1 MSFSPDLLSAP
12 TDKIFYALT
21 MFPYPSGVG
30 LHAGHASVF
39 TINDVVARYKTMSG
53 YTVLNPFG
61 FDAFGLP
68 TENYALQQGKWAR
81 EVTDINK
88 AMFLDQVKALNI
100 SFDYERIIDTSMPD
114 YYKWTQWIFTKLM
127 EAGLVYRDEKF
138 VNRCPVDQTVLA
150 NDQVVDG
157 CCERCKSEIIQKKH
171 MQWFIKITDYADRLI
186 SDLDIIDRPEETKT
200 TQKNWIGRSEWAE
213 IDFTIDLSSWAKWN
227 EVERSLNLT
236 VFTTRPDTL
245 YGVTAVV
252 LAPENTLIDELL
264 SEDKKS
270 EIQSYRNTALAKTAV
285 QRQQDVVDKTGVFSG
300 LYATHPLTGESVPV
314 WFADYVLMDYGSGA
328 VMMVP
333 AHDERDREFAHKFG
347 IEVKQ
352 VIWKIIWEQHID
364 SHTKKAAYGLI
375 YNKDQTKILILGRDK
390 KISPTYINLPW
401 WTIEQWE
408 SIEDALKREIEEET
422 GLSDF
427 TILWKSLFLQVNYFV
442 EKKWDLNNFWRC
454 NNAHIFQCVANTEIL
469 WKTNMT
475 EHEKE
480 QLCEARWITIHEL
493 EEYFKNLDNS
503 HWNKVA
509 YEMFINPSAY
519 TWNWILV
526 NSAQFDGMDST
537 EAKSA
542 IIAHLESLWCGKRKI
557 TYRLRDRSVSR
568 QRYRGSPI
576 PVYYDENNTPQPIPE
591 SELPVI
597 LPLDVTD
604 FKPKGKSPLEDHP
617 TFKYYE
623 KDGKTYLRECDTL
636 DTFMCSS
643 FYFLRFPDAHN
654 DEALIR
660 KELADKCLPV
670 DFYSGGKE
678 HSVGHLLYSRFIHK
692 FLYDQGYV
700 SSPEPFMKLVHQGMV
715 LGADG
720 RKMGKRYN
728 NGVDPLEIVEKYGSD
743 AVRTY
748 LMFMGPIEADKVRND
763 NALHGMKKFLDRVEK
778 LPTMEW
784 YNTHND
790 DVIATIHDT
799 IIKVT
804 EDIESYKFN
813 TAVSKLMIVINTI
826 YDHKSI
832 DAVHLGIV
840 AQLLAPFAPILAQQL
855 WEQTG
860 HAGDIAFS
868 SRPIA
873 DMSKITM
880 KPINFPIQINGKMRW
895 TLTVSAGISEQELLA
910 LVHADESIS
919 KYLTGTTKK
928 VIFVADKIMN
938 IINN

>member
-1 MSFSPDLLSAP
+1 MSNFSPDLLSAP
-12 TDKIFYALT
+12 ADKIFYALT

-68 TENYALQQGKWAR
+68 TENYALQENKLAR
-81 EVTDINK
+81 EVTDTNK

-114 YYKWTQWIFTKLM
+114 YYKWTQWIFVKLM

-138 VNRCPVDQTVLA
+138 VNRCPDCQTVLA

-157 CCERCKSEIIQKKH
+157 KCERCKSETFQKKH

-186 SDLDIIDRPEETKT
+186 EDLDSLDRPEETKT
-200 TQKNWIGRSEWAE
+200 TQRNWIGRSEWAE
-213 IDFTIDLSSWAKWN
+213 IDFKISNSDTI
-227 EVERSLNLT
+227 LT

-264 SEDKKS
+264 ADDKKS
-270 EIQSYRNTALAKTAV
+270 EVQSYRNTALAKTAV
-285 QRQQDVVDKTGVFSG
+285 QRQQDVVDKTGVFSW
-300 LYATHPLTGESVPV
+300 LYALHPLTGEQVPV

-333 AHDERDREFAHKFG
+333 AHDERDREFAQKFN
-347 IEVKQ
+347 IPVKQ
-352 VIWKIIWEQHID
+352 VIAQIDTENNEQSPIRFNIWKKSWEDISEWPAIYTNIWNDIWWFIY
-364 SHTKKAAYGLI
+364 TK
-375 YNKDQTKILILGRDK
+375 
-390 KISPTYINLPW
+390 
-401 WTIEQWE
+401 E
-408 SIEDALKREIEEET
+408 S
-422 GLSDF
+422 
-427 TILWKSLFLQVNYFV
+427 
-442 EKKWDLNNFWRC
+442 
-454 NNAHIFQCVANTEIL
+454 
-469 WKTNMT
+469 
-475 EHEKE
+475 
-480 QLCEARWITIHEL
+480 
-493 EEYFKNLDNS
+493 
-503 HWNKVA
+503 
-509 YEMFINPSAY
+509 Y
-519 TWNWILV
+519 TWTGVLI

-542 IIAHLESLWCGKRKI
+542 IIAHLESLWCGKKKI

-576 PVYYDENNTPQPIPE
+576 PVYYNENNTPQPIPE
-591 SELPVI
+591 SELPVV

-763 NALHGMKKFLDRVEK
+763 NALNGIKKFLDRVEK
-778 LPTMEW
+778 LPAMEW

-813 TAVSKLMIVINTI
+813 TAVSKLMIAVNTI

-832 DAVHLGIV
+832 DAEHLAIIG
-840 AQLLAPFAPILAQQL
+840 QLLAPFAPILAQQL

-860 HAGDIAFS
+860 HTDDIAFS
-868 SRPIA
+868 SRPVA
-873 DMSKITM
+873 DTSKITM
-880 KPINFPIQINGKMRW
+880 KPINFPIQINGKMRG
-895 TLTVSAGISEQELLA
+895 TLTVPAGISEQELLS
-910 LVHADESIS
+910 LVHADETIS

>member
-1 MSFSPDLLSAP
+1 MSTFSPDLLSAP
-12 TDKIFYALT
+12 ADKIFYALT

-39 TINDVVARYKTMSG
+39 TINDVIARYKTMSG

-68 TENYALQQGKWAR
+68 TENYALQENKLAR
-81 EVTDINK
+81 EVTDTNK

-100 SFDYERIIDTSMPD
+100 SFDYERVIDTSMPD
-114 YYKWTQWIFTKLM
+114 YYKWTQWIFVKLM

-138 VNRCPVDQTVLA
+138 VNRCPDCQTVLA

-157 CCERCKSEIIQKKH
+157 KCERCKSETFQKKH

-186 SDLDIIDRPEETKT
+186 EDLDSLDRPEETKT
-200 TQKNWIGRSEWAE
+200 TQRNWIGRSEWAE
-213 IDFTIDLSSWAKWN
+213 IDFKISNSDTI
-227 EVERSLNLT
+227 LT

-264 SEDKKS
+264 ADDKKS
-270 EIQSYRNTALAKTAV
+270 EVQSYRNTALAKTAV
-285 QRQQDVVDKTGVFSG
+285 QRQQDVVDKTGVFSW
-300 LYATHPLTGESVPV
+300 LYALHPLTGEQVPV

-333 AHDERDREFAHKFG
+333 AHDERDREFAQKFW

-352 VIWKIIWEQHID
+352 VI
-364 SHTKKAAYGLI
+364 LI
-375 YNKDQTKILILGRDK
+375 
-390 KISPTYINLPW
+390 P
-401 WTIEQWE
+401 
-408 SIEDALKREIEEET
+408 ED
-422 GLSDF
+422 
-427 TILWKSLFLQVNYFV
+427 
-442 EKKWDLNNFWRC
+442 
-454 NNAHIFQCVANTEIL
+454 
-469 WKTNMT
+469 
-475 EHEKE
+475 HEGVY
-480 QLCEARWITIHEL
+480 T
-493 EEYFKNLDNS
+493 S
-503 HWNKVA
+503 HW
-509 YEMFINPSAY
+509 FLI
-519 TWNWILV
+519 

-542 IIAHLESLWCGKRKI
+542 IILHLESLWCGKKKI

-576 PVYYDENNTPQPIPE
+576 PVYYNENNTPQPIPE
-591 SELPVI
+591 SELPVV

-700 SSPEPFMKLVHQGMV
+700 PSPEPFKKLVHQGMV

-763 NALHGMKKFLDRVEK
+763 NALNGIKKFLDRVEK
-778 LPTMEW
+778 LPSNEW

-813 TAVSKLMIVINTI
+813 TAVSKLMIAVNTI

-832 DAVHLGIV
+832 DAEHLAIIG
-840 AQLLAPFAPILAQQL
+840 QLLAPFAPILAQQL

-860 HAGDIAFS
+860 HVDDIVFS
-868 SRPIA
+868 SRPVA
-873 DMSKITM
+873 DTSKITM
-880 KPINFPIQINGKMRW
+880 KPINFPIQINGKMRG
-895 TLTVSAGISEQELLA
+895 TLTVPAGISEQELLA
-910 LVHADESIS
+910 LVHADETIS

-938 IINN
+938 IING

>member
-1 MSFSPDLLSAP
+1 MSIFSPDLLSAP
-12 TDKIFYALT
+12 AEKIFYALT

-39 TINDVVARYKTMSG
+39 TINDVIARYKTMSG
-53 YTVLNPFG
+53 YTVLNPFW

-68 TENYALQQGKWAR
+68 TENYALQENKLAR
-81 EVTDINK
+81 DVTDTNK

-138 VNRCPVDQTVLA
+138 VNRCPIDQTVLA

-157 CCERCKSEIIQKKH
+157 KCERCKAEIIQKKH

-186 SDLDIIDRPEETKT
+186 SDLDLIDRPEETKT
-200 TQKNWIGRSEWAE
+200 TQRNWIGRSEWAE
-213 IDFTIDLSSWAKWN
+213 INFKVTDSDTI
-227 EVERSLNLT
+227 LT

-245 YGVTAVV
+245 YWVTAIV

-264 SEDKKS
+264 SENKKW

-285 QRQQDVVDKTGVFSG
+285 QRQQDVVDKTGVFSW
-300 LYATHPLTGESVPV
+300 LYAIHPLTGEQVPV

-333 AHDERDREFAHKFG
+333 AHDERDREFAQKFG

-352 VIWKIIWEQHID
+352 VIAKKFIGEWDSAPKKDVDTLNRKTVDAIIENDKWEILIMSENNPIKSHFIGGWIEEGESELEALRKEIIEETWYTDFEIIKDIQNSYIHMLWYR
-364 SHTKKAAYGLI
+364 HTKSKNQNTVWKFFHIKLNS
-375 YNKDQTKILILGRDK
+375 YNQITSEVDEWKHTIHRVSKDNVL
-390 KISPTYINLPW
+390 
-401 WTIEQWE
+401 E
-408 SIEDALKREIEEET
+408 SINRPHHQYAYE
-422 GLSDF
+422 
-427 TILWKSLFLQVNYFV
+427 LFLS
-442 EKKWDLNNFWRC
+442 E
-454 NNAHIFQCVANTEIL
+454 
-469 WKTNMT
+469 WKVMT
-475 EHEKE
+475 ESGT
-480 QLCEARWITIHEL
+480 LI
-493 EEYFKNLDNS
+493 
-503 HWNKVA
+503 
-509 YEMFINPSAY
+509 
-519 TWNWILV
+519 
-526 NSAQFDGMDST
+526 NSAQFDNMDST

-542 IIAHLESLWCGKRKI
+542 IITHLESLWCGKRKV

-576 PVYYDENNTPQPIPE
+576 PVYYDENNTPQAIQE

-617 TFKYYE
+617 TFKHYE

-700 SSPEPFMKLVHQGMV
+700 PSPEPFKKLVHQGMV

-748 LMFMGPIEADKVRND
+748 LMFMWPIEADKVRND
-763 NALHGMKKFLDRVEK
+763 NALNGIKKFLDRVEK
-778 LPTMEW
+778 LPAMEW

-813 TAVSKLMIVINTI
+813 TAVSKLMIAVNTI
-826 YDHKSI
+826 YDHKAI
-832 DAVHLGIV
+832 DAENLAII
-840 AQLLAPFAPILAQQL
+840 AQLLAPFSPILAQKL

-860 HAGDIAFS
+860 KNDDVAFS
-868 SRPIA
+868 SWPIA
-873 DMSKITM
+873 DTSKITM
-880 KPINFPIQINGKMRW
+880 KPINFPIQINGKMRG
-895 TLTVSAGISEQELLA
+895 TLIVPAGISEQELLA
-910 LVHADESIS
+910 LVHADDSIS

>member
-1 MSFSPDLLSAP
+1 MVNLKNIAYSSRDKYSKVLYLQDMLMSDKFSPDLVSAP
-12 TDKIFYALT
+12 ADKVFYALT

-39 TINDVVARYKTMSG
+39 TINDVIARHKRMSG
-53 YTVLNPFG
+53 YTVFNPFG

-68 TENYALQQGKWAR
+68 TENYALAQGKGAR

-88 AMFLDQVKALNI
+88 AMFLDQVKALDI

-127 EAGLVYRDEKF
+127 EAGLVYREEKF

-157 CCERCKSEIIQKKH
+157 KCERCKSEVIQKKH

-186 SDLDIIDRPEETKT
+186 SDLDLVDRPEETKI
-200 TQKNWIGRSEWAE
+200 TQRNWIGKSQGAE
-213 IDFTIDLSSWAKWN
+213 IDFKIEKNNTI
-227 EVERSLNLT
+227 LT

-264 SEDKKS
+264 SEEKKL
-270 EIQSYRNTALAKTAV
+270 ELQTYRNTVLAKTAV
-285 QRQQDVVDKTGVFSG
+285 QRQQDIDDKKGIFSG
-300 LYATHPLTGESVPV
+300 IFATHPLTGEQVPV

-333 AHDERDREFAHKFG
+333 GHDERDFLFRKSNQDKEW
-347 IEVKQ
+347 ILLPRL
-352 VIWKIIWEQHID
+352 VIHVWSHFIPEWKEIGRVTD
-364 SHTKKAAYGLI
+364 GFDKNI
-375 YNKDQTKILILGRDK
+375 YNRKE
-390 KISPTYINLPW
+390 LPSVLTSNW
-401 WTIEQWE
+401 NP
-408 SIEDALKREIEEET
+408 AM
-422 GLSDF
+422 
-427 TILWKSLFLQVNYFV
+427 
-442 EKKWDLNNFWRC
+442 WDLHKLINSD
-454 NNAHIFQCVANTEIL
+454 IFNS
-469 WKTNMT
+469 KT
-475 EHEKE
+475 
-480 QLCEARWITIHEL
+480 
-493 EEYFKNLDNS
+493 
-503 HWNKVA
+503 
-509 YEMFINPSAY
+509 IN
-519 TWNWILV
+519 
-526 NSAQFDGMDST
+526 
-537 EAKSA
+537 EAKEA
-542 IIAHLESLWCGKRKI
+542 IIAHLESLWLGKRKI

-576 PVYYDENNTPQPIPE
+576 PVYYDENNIPQPIPA

-597 LPLDVTD
+597 LPLDVND

-617 TFKYYE
+617 TFKYYK
-623 KDGKTYLRECDTL
+623 KDGNTYLRECDTL

-654 DEALIR
+654 DEELIR

-692 FLYDQGYV
+692 FLYDQWYV

-728 NGVDPLEIVEKYGSD
+728 NGVDPLEIVDKYGSD

-748 LMFMGPIEADKVRND
+748 LMFMGPIELDKVWND
-763 NALHGMKKFLDRVEK
+763 NALHGMKKFLDKVAK
-778 LPTMEW
+778 LPDQTRFGTVNE
-784 YNTHND
+784 
-790 DVIATIHDT
+790 DVIATIHET
-799 IIKVT
+799 IQKVT
-804 EDIESYKFN
+804 EDIELYKFN
-813 TAVSKLMIVINTI
+813 TAISKIMIAVNTI
-826 YDHKSI
+826 YEHSAI
-832 DAVHLGIV
+832 DAEHLWYLV
-840 AQLLAPFAPILAQQL
+840 QLLSCFAPKLAQTL
-855 WEQTG
+855 REQSWRSS
-860 HAGDIAFS
+860 DIAFS
-868 SRPIA
+868 SRPVA
-873 DMSKITM
+873 DTSKITL
-880 KPINFPIQINGKMRW
+880 KAINFPIQINGKMRG
-895 TLTVSAGISEQELLA
+895 TLSVPSGITESELLA
-910 LVHADESIS
+910 LVYADEHLI

-928 VIFVADKIMN
+928 IIFVADKIIN

>member
-1 MSFSPDLLSAP
+1 MSTFSPDLLSAP
-12 TDKIFYALT
+12 ADKIFYALT

-39 TINDVVARYKTMSG
+39 TINDVIARYKTMSG

-68 TENYALQQGKWAR
+68 TENYALQEKKWAR
-81 EVTDINK
+81 EVTDTNK

-100 SFDYERIIDTSMPD
+100 SFDYERIVDTSMPD
-114 YYKWTQWIFTKLM
+114 YYKWTQWIFVKLM

-138 VNRCPVDQTVLA
+138 VNRCPDCQTVLA

-157 CCERCKSEIIQKKH
+157 KCERCKSETFQKKH

-186 SDLDIIDRPEETKT
+186 EDLDSLDRPEETKT
-200 TQKNWIGRSEWAE
+200 TQRNWIGRSEWAE
-213 IDFTIDLSSWAKWN
+213 IDFKISNSDTI
-227 EVERSLNLT
+227 LT

-270 EIQSYRNTALAKTAV
+270 EVQSYRNTALAKTAV
-285 QRQQDVVDKTGVFSG
+285 QRQQDVVDKTGVFSW
-300 LYATHPLTGESVPV
+300 LYALHPLTGEQVPV

-333 AHDERDREFAHKFG
+333 AHDERDREFAQKFG

-352 VIWKIIWEQHID
+352 VIGQIFWEKKNDSYSKISTYWLIFNANKSKVLVLNTNW
-364 SHTKKAAYGLI
+364 SI
-375 YNKDQTKILILGRDK
+375 YNI
-390 KISPTYINLPW
+390 PW
-401 WTIEQWE
+401 WTVEWNETLIE
-408 SIEDALKREIEEET
+408 SLYREIKEET
-422 GLSDF
+422 WLDDF
-427 TILWKSLFLQVNYFV
+427 RIEWSPIFTQFNYFV
-442 EKKWDLNNFWRC
+442 DKKWDLTNFWRC
-454 NNAHIFQCVANTEIL
+454 NNSYMFECIANTEIL
-469 WKTNMT
+469 EKQTLTND
-475 EHEKE
+475 EQHLEWSAEWINKE
-480 QLCEARWITIHEL
+480 DFITKL
-493 EEYFKNLDNS
+493 KNSSPDDYNRI
-503 HWNKVA
+503 A
-509 YEMFINPSAY
+509 YEKILYPSVY
-519 TWNWILV
+519 TWTWVLI
-526 NSAQFDGMDST
+526 NSAQFDGMNST

-542 IIAHLESLWCGKRKI
+542 IIAHLESLWCGKKKI

-591 SELPVI
+591 SELPVV

-700 SSPEPFMKLVHQGMV
+700 PSPEPFKKLVHQGMV

-763 NALHGMKKFLDRVEK
+763 NALNGIKKFLDRVEK
-778 LPTMEW
+778 LPAIEW

-813 TAVSKLMIVINTI
+813 TAVSKLMIAINTI
-826 YDHKSI
+826 YDIQAI
-832 DAVHLGIV
+832 DAEHLAIIG
-840 AQLLAPFAPILAQQL
+840 QLLAPFAPILAQQL

-860 HAGDIAFS
+860 HTDDIAFS
-868 SRPIA
+868 SRPVA
-873 DMSKITM
+873 DTSKITM
-880 KPINFPIQINGKMRW
+880 KPINFPIQINGKMRG
-895 TLTVSAGISEQELLA
+895 TLTVPAGISEQELLS
-910 LVHADESIS
+910 LVHADETIS

-938 IINN
+938 IING